1 MMSAMGNAGS
11 FGVQEMIKNQ
21 QYVIGDGQW
30 TINHYQLTI
39 IIKVV
44 LAKPLLLFQTGSSGV
59 SMYVLI
65 VEYVGK
71 RHRHV
76 VGTALWYFWV
86 ISLMLLPLFAYLIR
100 DWRKLSFAGAAPGL
114 LQIFFWW

>member
-1 MMSAMGNAGS
+1 MSAMGNAGS
-11 FGVQEMIKNQ
+11 FGVQEMIKNHR
-21 QYVIGDGQW
+21 YVIGDGQG

-44 LAKPLLLFQTGSSGV
+44 LAKPLLLFQTGSSGL

-65 VEYVGK
+65 VECVGK

-100 DWRKLSFAGAAPGL
+100 DWRTLSVAGAAPGL